1 VGANGVRAAE
11 TKFEMLRLIENV
23 QVINAA
29 PSKYGSPNPYRTD
42 ARWTADC
49 DRSSEDKRDSW
60 SYRNDAGT
68 SVWHR
73 EIEPFAVHDLEISGN
88 SMADVVCGRLPGV
101 FNLDF
106 DRKSD
111 SSIVGGN
118 PAPFYADVS
127 PQLAL
132 GSLLGAPNEP
142 PSCPPQSHGSGKE

>member
-1 VGANGVRAAE
+1 MLRYCPDLHSPAYGSHDRAVVGANGVRAAE

-42 ARWTADC
+42 ARWTADS

-68 SVWHR
+68 SLWHR

-88 SMADVVCGRLPGV
+88 SMAERIASLISSKRISLP
-101 FNLDF
+101 
-106 DRKSD
+106 R
-111 SSIVGGN
+111 
-118 PAPFYADVS
+118 
-127 PQLAL
+127 
-132 GSLLGAPNEP
+132 
-142 PSCPPQSHGSGKE
+142 